1 MSLNINFREYRN
13 EDAPY
18 LEDIIRKTWEYD
30 RFCSEKIA
38 KDMASLYLR
47 SCLASQ
53 SFTRV
58 ALKDRKPVGI
68 IMAKNIRKYKRKI
81 KWTMQ
86 EAVAIM
92 KIYMKS
98 EGRKVCNVFKEISN
112 LDENLLK
119 ERNRNY
125 EGEVVFFAISEA
137 CRGTGI
143 GKLLFNKALDYFEKE
158 DIKDFYLYTDSSCNY
173 GFYEHQGLR
182 RCAEKCFQVPIDVK
196 NEMRF
201 YLYEKELAN

>member
-1 MSLNINFREYRN
+1 MSLNIKFREYRN

-58 ALKDRKPVGI
+58 ALKDGKPVGI

-86 EAVAIM
+86 AVMAMM

-98 EGRKVCNVFKEISN
+98 EGRQVCNVFKEINN

-119 ERNRNY
+119 ERKRNY
-125 EGEVVFFAISEA
+125 EGEVVFFAISEK

-143 GKLLFNKALDYFEKE
+143 GKQLFNKALDYFKE
-158 DIKDFYLYTDSSCNY
+158 ENIKDFYLYTDSSCNY

-182 RCAEKCFQVPIDVK
+182 RCGEKTFQVPIDVK
-196 NEMRF
+196 NKMRF